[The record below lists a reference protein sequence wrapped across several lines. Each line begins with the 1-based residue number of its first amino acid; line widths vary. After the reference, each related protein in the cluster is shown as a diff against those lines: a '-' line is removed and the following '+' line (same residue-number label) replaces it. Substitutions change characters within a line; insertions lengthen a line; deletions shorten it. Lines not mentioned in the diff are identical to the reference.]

1 MASLCGLNFEHVLV
15 LFGAHFVVYVSASTS
30 LYVVWWYDSGQGPW
44 VWDVHDTALE
54 SRFGGI
60 HELNHSCTW
69 LSAHLAGSN
78 DVASTHSPI
87 LVDCLVLAFIASCTN
102 VLALKRLNRSDRI
115 SFISSFALQAMVTE
129 QTQLLSG
136 ERIEILA
143 MFSNPSL
150 HNVAA
155 NLGPHLAKAGGQLSL
170 GRELKSLLRSVP
182 SPYVFVEPAA
192 TLEDVRTAM
201 QEHNPQIAVFSGH
214 SLVGSLVLEL
224 PDGSVDLPSEG
235 DFIGALVLGARPNSR
250 KKLRCVVLN
259 GCETISLA
267 RSIVGRCQNLQVWP
281 IHPASVRCQ

>member
-1 MASLCGLNFEHVLV
+1 
-15 LFGAHFVVYVSASTS
+15 
-30 LYVVWWYDSGQGPW
+30 
-44 VWDVHDTALE
+44 
-54 SRFGGI
+54 
-60 HELNHSCTW
+60 
-69 LSAHLAGSN
+69 
-78 DVASTHSPI
+78 
-87 LVDCLVLAFIASCTN
+87 
-102 VLALKRLNRSDRI
+102 
-115 SFISSFALQAMVTE
+115 MVTE

-136 ERIEILA
+136 ERIELLA
-143 MFSNPSL
+143 IFSNPSL
-150 HNVAA
+150 RHSSAD
-155 NLGPHLAKAGGQLSL
+155 LGQHLTKAGGQLSL

-259 GCETISLA
+259 GCQTISLA
-267 RSIVGRCQNLQVWP
+267 KSIIGRCRNLQVGVG
-281 IHPASVRCQ
+281 S